1 MINVPRRTK
10 GSAVVAMALPLGL
23 FAIYVAYLVI
33 PEVLRVVVPAV
44 VQTVAAR

>member
-1 MINVPRRTK
+1 MVNVQRRTR
-10 GSAVVAMALPLGL
+10 AVAVAAMALPLGL